1 MTQRLKGKI
10 RQSGQV
16 VGKVTGADT
25 IVAQTV
31 KLGTLIGLGDLS
43 DVDITG
49 QSDGVMMIFNG
60 TTGNYEVSTQINNE
74 NLNIIGGTY

>member
-1 MTQRLKGKI
+1 MTQRLKGRI

-31 KLGTLIGLGDLS
+31 KLGTSIGLGDLS
-43 DVDITG
+43 DVDTTG
-49 QSDGVMMIFNG
+49 QSDGVMLRYDNSS
-60 TTGNYEVSTQINNE
+60 GNYEVSTDLNNE
-74 NLNIIGGTY
+74 NLQIIGGTY

>member
-10 RQSGQV
+10 KQ
-16 VGKVTGADT
+16 ADT

-31 KLGTLIGLGDLS
+31 KIGTGLSLGDLS
-43 DVDITG
+43 DVSIQG
-49 QSDGVMMIFNG
+49 QTDGVMMIFNG
-60 TTGNYEVSTQINNE
+60 TTGQYEVSTQINNE

>member
-10 RQSGQV
+10 RQ
-16 VGKVTGADT
+16 ADT

-31 KLGTLIGLGDLS
+31 NIGSGLSLGYLS
-43 DVDITG
+43 DVSIEG
-49 QSDGVMMIFNG
+49 QTDGVMMIFNG
-60 TTGNYEVSTQINNE
+60 ATGQYEVSTQINNE

>member
-10 RQSGQV
+10 RQ
-16 VGKVTGADT
+16 ADT

-31 KLGTLIGLGDLS
+31 KIGSGLSLGDLT
-43 DVDITG
+43 DVSIEG
-49 QSDGVMMIFNG
+49 QTDGVMMIFNG
-60 TTGNYEVSTQINNE
+60 TTGQYEVSTQINNE

>member
-10 RQSGQV
+10 RQ
-16 VGKVTGADT
+16 ADT

-31 KLGTLIGLGDLS
+31 KIGSGLSLGDLA
-43 DVDITG
+43 DVDVVG

-60 TTGNYEVSTQINNE
+60 TTGKYEVSTQINNE
-74 NLNIIGGTY
+74 NLNLIGGTY

>member
-10 RQSGQV
+10 RQ
-16 VGKVTGADT
+16 ADT

-31 KLGTLIGLGDLS
+31 KIGSGLSLGDLS
-43 DVDITG
+43 DVSIEG
-49 QSDGVMMIFNG
+49 QTDGVMMIFNG
-60 TTGNYEVSTQINNE
+60 ATGQYEVSTQINNE

>member
-1 MTQRLKGKI
+1 MTQRLKGRI

-31 KLGTLIGLGDLS
+31 KLGTSIGLGDLS
-43 DVDITG
+43 DVDTTG

>member
-10 RQSGQV
+10 RQ
-16 VGKVTGADT
+16 ADT

-31 KLGTLIGLGDLS
+31 KIGSGLSLGDLT
-43 DVDITG
+43 DVSIEG
-49 QSDGVMMIFNG
+49 QTDGVMMIFNG
-60 TTGNYEVSTQINNE
+60 ATGQYEVSTQINNE

>member
-31 KLGTLIGLGDLS
+31 KLGTSIGLGDLS
-43 DVDITG
+43 DVDTTG

-60 TTGNYEVSTQINNE
+60 TTGKYEVSTQINNE

>member
-31 KLGTLIGLGDLS
+31 KLGTSIGLGDLS
-43 DVDITG
+43 DVDTTG

>member
-10 RQSGQV
+10 RQ
-16 VGKVTGADT
+16 ADT

-31 KLGTLIGLGDLS
+31 KIGSGLSLGDLS
-43 DVDITG
+43 DVSIQG
-49 QSDGVMMIFNG
+49 QTDGVMMIFNG
-60 TTGNYEVSTQINNE
+60 TTGQYEVSTQINNE

>member
-10 RQSGQV
+10 RQ
-16 VGKVTGADT
+16 ADT

-31 KLGTLIGLGDLS
+31 KIGSGLSLGDLS
-43 DVDITG
+43 DVSIQG
-49 QSDGVMMIFNG
+49 QTDGVMMIFNG
-60 TTGNYEVSTQINNE
+60 TTGQYEVTTQIQNG

>member
-10 RQSGQV
+10 RQ
-16 VGKVTGADT
+16 ADT

-31 KLGTLIGLGDLS
+31 KIGSGLSLGDLS
-43 DVDITG
+43 DVSIEG
-49 QSDGVMMIFNG
+49 QTDGVMMIFNG
-60 TTGNYEVSTQINNE
+60 ATGKYEVSTQINNE

>member
-10 RQSGQV
+10 RQ
-16 VGKVTGADT
+16 ADT

-31 KLGTLIGLGDLS
+31 KIGSGLSLGDLS
-43 DVDITG
+43 DVSIEG
-49 QSDGVMMIFNG
+49 QTDGVMMIFNG
-60 TTGNYEVSTQINNE
+60 RTGQYEVSTQINNE

>member
-10 RQSGQV
+10 RQ
-16 VGKVTGADT
+16 ADT

-31 KLGTLIGLGDLS
+31 KIGSGLSLGDLA
-43 DVDITG
+43 DVDVVG

-60 TTGNYEVSTQINNE
+60 TTGKYEVSTQINNE